1 MLLEGSQRATNSA
14 RTRDVDD
21 DCSNLDAN
29 LAEVAAKHGCTGVPQ
44 KGRSSDLIKISQD
57 LHANQV
63 RLTEARGGG
72 DRVGG
77 CNGKQ

>member
-1 MLLEGSQRATNSA
+1 MLLEESQRATNSA
-14 RTRDVDD
+14 RMREVDD
-21 DCSNLDAN
+21 DCSN